1 MGKGDMA
8 RMYKYMSAEDQRTFD
23 RWLKAN
29 TIISL
34 IFATGLI
41 AMAFAGSTSVGLREE
56 AVAANA
62 SGDCTVSSCLEKV
75 QVDHQSSSAITS
87 ANGSRMT
94 SMATKC
100 PAARGANAATTS
112 RRPRP
117 IKPAETA
124 RGHPIPGLTP

>member
-1 MGKGDMA
+1 MNKGEIA
-8 RMYKYMSAEDQRTFD
+8 RYYKFMPPEDQRTFD

-41 AMAFAGSTSVGLREE
+41 AMAFAGSTAAGLREE

-75 QVDHQSSSAITS
+75 QIREVRRSA
-87 ANGSRMT
+87 
-94 SMATKC
+94 
-100 PAARGANAATTS
+100 
-112 RRPRP
+112 
-117 IKPAETA
+117 KP
-124 RGHPIPGLTP
+124 

>member
-75 QVDHQSSSAITS
+75 QIREV
-87 ANGSRMT
+87 
-94 SMATKC
+94 
-100 PAARGANAATTS
+100 
-112 RRPRP
+112 RRPA
-117 IKPAETA
+117 KP
-124 RGHPIPGLTP
+124 

>member
-41 AMAFAGSTSVGLREE
+41 AMAFAGSTSRRTTRRG
-56 AVAANA
+56 
-62 SGDCTVSSCLEKV
+62 SSRQCF
-75 QVDHQSSSAITS
+75 
-87 ANGSRMT
+87 
-94 SMATKC
+94 
-100 PAARGANAATTS
+100 
-112 RRPRP
+112 RRLHR
-117 IKPAETA
+117 
-124 RGHPIPGLTP
+124 